1 MFGGVIALVGS
12 FMTWAS
18 FSLLFS
24 FLSKSGVELGY
35 GLASALLGVVVLSTG
50 LRERTVRDGD
60 PIVDA
65 LAPIG
70 ILVVAV
76 VAAAALPGGLP
87 GLEFQDYRLGLVAT
101 AIGGGLA
108 CLGVALPR
116 RRLHTPVDVSYVYR
130 NRAFPAS
137 RVGGTLWNGPA
148 SIGLQPGISGSAGP
162 FRGGHAASGPGTPS
176 AGEGLNGASMSRSR
190 AARATSASVAR
201 RTQSTRSRL
210 TSNTAASSQRASPS
224 NA

>member
-1 MFGGVIALVGS
+1 MLVFGGVIALVACL
-12 FMTWAS
+12 MPWAS

-60 PIVDA
+60 PTVDA

-87 GLEFQDYRLGLVAT
+87 GLDFHGYRLGLVAT

-108 CLGVALPR
+108 CLGVALR
-116 RRLHTPVDVSYVYR
+116 RRAD
-130 NRAFPAS
+130 
-137 RVGGTLWNGPA
+137 GTQA
-148 SIGLQPGISGSAGP
+148 SIDP
-162 FRGGHAASGPGTPS
+162 
-176 AGEGLNGASMSRSR
+176 
-190 AARATSASVAR
+190 
-201 RTQSTRSRL
+201 
-210 TSNTAASSQRASPS
+210 
-224 NA
+224 